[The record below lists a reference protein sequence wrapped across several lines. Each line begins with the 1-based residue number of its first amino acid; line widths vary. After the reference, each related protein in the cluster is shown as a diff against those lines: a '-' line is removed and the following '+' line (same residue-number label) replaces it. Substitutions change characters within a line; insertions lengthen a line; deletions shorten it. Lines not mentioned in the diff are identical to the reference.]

1 MVVFMVSGGVIDMD
15 ELVGVSRKDSEVL
28 IGDKVVD
35 SELDVSMD
43 LVAGLLDKELLRVEV
58 SIHTS
63 VYTSYMEFHGY
74 CLNQGFRIN
83 ELSICFEKIPLRSI
97 PPKFVFLKVTRKWS
111 LVCVVPWICT
121 L

>member
-1 MVVFMVSGGVIDMD
+1 MSVSILSCGDVGVCVCVNVD
-15 ELVGVSRKDSEVL
+15 EFVGVSRKESEVL

-63 VYTSYMEFHGY
+63 VYTGY
-74 CLNQGFRIN
+74 I
-83 ELSICFEKIPLRSI
+83 
-97 PPKFVFLKVTRKWS
+97 
-111 LVCVVPWICT
+111 
-121 L
+121 

>member
-1 MVVFMVSGGVIDMD
+1 MVVSMVVSMVSGGVIDMD
-15 ELVGVSRKDSEVL
+15 ELVGVSRKEIEVL

-43 LVAGLLDKELLRVEV
+43 LVAGLLDTELLRVEV

-74 CLNQGFRIN
+74 CLNEGFIN
-83 ELSICFEKIPLRSI
+83 HILSYS
-97 PPKFVFLKVTRKWS
+97 FVDFRLLGPCKGVGGES
-111 LVCVVPWICT
+111 
-121 L
+121 

>member
-1 MVVFMVSGGVIDMD
+1 MISWYGLGSLVMSVSILSCGDVGVCVCVNVD

-43 LVAGLLDKELLRVEV
+43 LVAGLLDTELLRVEV

-63 VYTSYMEFHGY
+63 VYTSY
-74 CLNQGFRIN
+74 I
-83 ELSICFEKIPLRSI
+83 
-97 PPKFVFLKVTRKWS
+97 
-111 LVCVVPWICT
+111 
-121 L
+121 